1 MGCCAIISLIGVDAI
16 AFALPVIWFYAFFDA
31 LNKNSLSA
39 DEFSKLEDDWL
50 IIKNTDEL
58 KFNVK
63 KVRIIAAVILILIGI
78 NSLYNGAI
86 SFCYQLG
93 IDLDNTVFG
102 LIRYALPK
110 LVFSV
115 LIIGAGIYLIKGK
128 RKSIYE
134 ENVSIDNTK
143 LDGDSEII
151 EDNFIITGVGGC
163 VLKKKHI
170 KHEMIYDD
178 SFIDVAPR
186 TDDLW
191 LSKILQLS
199 NTKIVVCPAA
209 LPHLNEISHDS
220 YALNT
225 LNNNEHKNSNVI
237 MKGIRKF
244 KSLFLAELGFATC
257 NNDIMLRSIDDHFHG
272 IK

>member
-1 MGCCAIISLIGVDAI
+1 MKKQRSKFWNFCLACMPGAGQMYLGFFKQGISLMSIFMGCCAIISLIGVDAI

-50 IIKNTDEL
+50 IIKDTDEL

-78 NSLYNGAI
+78 NSLYNGVI

-115 LIIGAGIYLIKGK
+115 LIIGVGIYLIKGK
-128 RKSIYE
+128 RESIYE

-151 EDNFIITGVGGC
+151 EDNFIENEKEANDEI
-163 VLKKKHI
+163 
-170 KHEMIYDD
+170 
-178 SFIDVAPR
+178 
-186 TDDLW
+186 
-191 LSKILQLS
+191 LS
-199 NTKIVVCPAA
+199 
-209 LPHLNEISHDS
+209 D
-220 YALNT
+220 
-225 LNNNEHKNSNVI
+225 
-237 MKGIRKF
+237 
-244 KSLFLAELGFATC
+244 
-257 NNDIMLRSIDDHFHG
+257 
-272 IK
+272 

>member
-1 MGCCAIISLIGVDAI
+1 MKKQRSKFWNFCLACIPGAGQMYLGFFKQGISLMSIFMGCCAIISLIGVDAI

-63 KVRIIAAVILILIGI
+63 KVRIIAAVILIL
-78 NSLYNGAI
+78 N
-86 SFCYQLG
+86 FCYQLG

-151 EDNFIITGVGGC
+151 EDNFIENEKEANDEI
-163 VLKKKHI
+163 
-170 KHEMIYDD
+170 
-178 SFIDVAPR
+178 
-186 TDDLW
+186 
-191 LSKILQLS
+191 LS
-199 NTKIVVCPAA
+199 
-209 LPHLNEISHDS
+209 D
-220 YALNT
+220 
-225 LNNNEHKNSNVI
+225 
-237 MKGIRKF
+237 
-244 KSLFLAELGFATC
+244 
-257 NNDIMLRSIDDHFHG
+257 
-272 IK
+272 

>member
-1 MGCCAIISLIGVDAI
+1 LDLCSATLWSLINQNHKPDKIILWISKDAYLLDTGVLSLPQSVLKLMKI
-16 AFALPVIWFYAFFDA
+16 EKNLEIRYVTNIGPYRKIIPALREFSEEDILIYADDDVIYSPLWLHELMITFDKYMGEYPVASRVRKI
-31 LNKNSLSA
+31 NKNFFGA
-39 DEFSKLEDDWL
+39 VKGYIRFPL
-50 IIKNTDEL
+50 IE
-58 KFNVK
+58 
-63 KVRIIAAVILILIGI
+63 
-78 NSLYNGAI
+78 
-86 SFCYQLG
+86 
-93 IDLDNTVFG
+93 
-102 LIRYALPK
+102 
-110 LVFSV
+110 
-115 LIIGAGIYLIKGK
+115 
-128 RKSIYE
+128 YE
-134 ENVSIDNTK
+134 S
-143 LDGDSEII
+143 II

>member
-1 MGCCAIISLIGVDAI
+1 MKKQRSKFCNFCLACIPGAGQMYLGFFKQGISLMSIFMGCCAIISLIGVDAI

-151 EDNFIITGVGGC
+151 EDNFIENEKQANDEI
-163 VLKKKHI
+163 
-170 KHEMIYDD
+170 
-178 SFIDVAPR
+178 
-186 TDDLW
+186 
-191 LSKILQLS
+191 LS
-199 NTKIVVCPAA
+199 
-209 LPHLNEISHDS
+209 D
-220 YALNT
+220 
-225 LNNNEHKNSNVI
+225 
-237 MKGIRKF
+237 
-244 KSLFLAELGFATC
+244 
-257 NNDIMLRSIDDHFHG
+257 
-272 IK
+272 